1 MPIYKFFFPVIFL
14 FLLLLFMII
23 FSSCGDSGSETTQQ
37 DYEILTKPIG
47 SQNWLTGD
55 LEQKLETI
63 TDHLRGFDMAMVETG
78 YRHVELYWAGQ
89 DGNWGYARYQVEKLQ
104 LAIERGL
111 ERRPAR
117 AESAQ
122 QYLNQALPQME
133 EAVEERN
140 LEVFNRQFDVL
151 TQSCNSCH
159 HSEEVPHFNVQT
171 PEHRITGIRMP

>member
-1 MPIYKFFFPVIFL
+1 MTKLELMYPAIL
-14 FLLLLFMII
+14 SLLLILI
-23 FSSCGDSGSETTQQ
+23 FAFTACQNSEPETKQQ
-37 DYEILTKPIG
+37 EREILTEPIG
-47 SQNWLTGD
+47 SQDWLTGD
-55 LEQKLETI
+55 LKEKLETI

-78 YRHVELYWAGQ
+78 YRHTELYWAGQ
-89 DGNWGYARYQVEKLQ
+89 DENWAYARYQVEKLQ

-122 QYLNQALPQME
+122 QYLNQALPAME
-133 EAVEERN
+133 EAVEERDPE
-140 LEVFNRQFDVL
+140 LFNRQFEVL

>member
-1 MPIYKFFFPVIFL
+1 MTKIKYTFAAIFFT
-14 FLLLLFMII
+14 LLII
-23 FSSCGDSGSETTQQ
+23 MLTFISCQSSETETAKE
-37 DYEILTKPIG
+37 DREILTEPIG
-47 SQNWLTGD
+47 SQDWLTGD
-55 LEQKLETI
+55 LKEKLETI

-89 DGNWGYARYQVEKLQ
+89 DENWGYARYQVEKLK

-122 QYLNQALPQME
+122 QYLNQALPAME
-133 EAVEERN
+133 EVVEKRDID
-140 LEVFNRQFDVL
+140 LFNRQFEIF
-151 TQSCNSCH
+151 TQSCNACH
-159 HSEEVPHFNVQT
+159 HSEEVPHFYVKT

>member
-1 MPIYKFFFPVIFL
+1 MAGIKFIFYTIVSSL
-14 FLLLLFMII
+14 VLFMIL
-23 FSSCGDSGSETTQQ
+23 FSSCQNSESGSAQE
-37 DYEILTKPIG
+37 DRGILTEPIG
-47 SQNWLTGD
+47 SQDWLTGD
-55 LEQKLETI
+55 LKEKLETI
-63 TDHLRGFDMAMVETG
+63 TDHLRGFDMAMAETG

-89 DGNWGYARYQVEKLQ
+89 DENWEYARYQVEKLQ

-117 AESAQ
+117 AESAE
-122 QYLNQALPQME
+122 QYLGQALPAMK
-133 EAVEERN
+133 EAVEERDPDI
-140 LEVFNRQFDVL
+140 FNQQFEVL